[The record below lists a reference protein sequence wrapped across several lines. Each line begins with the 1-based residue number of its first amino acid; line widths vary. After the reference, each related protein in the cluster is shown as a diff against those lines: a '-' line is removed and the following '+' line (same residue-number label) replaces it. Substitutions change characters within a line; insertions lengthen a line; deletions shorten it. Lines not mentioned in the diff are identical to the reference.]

1 MSDGFLLKHPLLFY
15 IRSHPRAFA
24 LGMISLFI
32 TNFLDGI
39 YPLIL
44 KTGIDQ
50 IEGRVELS
58 AIGRTSLLL
67 VLVMGSLA
75 LTRYA
80 WRMGFGY
87 FHTYSSENLRRRLFN
102 HTTKLAPGF
111 FQKTPVGELMSLIT
125 NDVQSFRQAIGP
137 GMLILA
143 DGFIIIAI
151 VLPIMLKMNASW
163 TWKCLVFLPLVPFMI
178 WIVMKLIHSRYKAQ
192 QDRFS
197 EVTGVAQE
205 TIGGIRVIKSFALED
220 YRTQLF
226 NQMSA
231 AFEKACN
238 KVAEVDSLFGPIMEF
253 GVASGSVILLFVARD
268 DIYSGAV
275 TLGTFVAFQRYIQKM
290 VWPMTALGMGLSM
303 FQKGFASF
311 DRMRDVLVT
320 ETDVPDTGTQVLSE
334 FHSLEFQ
341 NVTFTF
347 PDSAV
352 PVLKNIS
359 FSLRA
364 GETLGVM
371 GPVGAGKT
379 TLLHLI
385 LRLYPLKQG
394 RILINGTPAEDYTLA
409 SLRKVFLL
417 VPQES
422 FLFSET
428 VSENIAFGLEQSA
441 SDDEII
447 RMTEIVDIAG
457 EIEALPQKYESQLG
471 ERGVNLSGGQ
481 KQRLTL
487 ARGLILRSPVLIL
500 DDSLSAVDT
509 KTEQAIEKE
518 LAHQHG
524 QTRLI
529 VAHRLSTLKSADRIL
544 VLRDGELEAQGSP
557 EELARTSPTFQRIVA
572 IQNEQAHSAASS
584 EGVLS

>member
-1 MSDGFLLKHPLLFY
+1 
-15 IRSHPRAFA
+15 
-24 LGMISLFI
+24 
-32 TNFLDGI
+32 
-39 YPLIL
+39 
-44 KTGIDQ
+44 
-50 IEGRVELS
+50 
-58 AIGRTSLLL
+58 
-67 VLVMGSLA
+67 
-75 LTRYA
+75 
-80 WRMGFGY
+80 
-87 FHTYSSENLRRRLFN
+87 
-102 HTTKLAPGF
+102 
-111 FQKTPVGELMSLIT
+111 
-125 NDVQSFRQAIGP
+125 
-137 GMLILA
+137 
-143 DGFIIIAI
+143 
-151 VLPIMLKMNASW
+151 
-163 TWKCLVFLPLVPFMI
+163 
-178 WIVMKLIHSRYKAQ
+178 
-192 QDRFS
+192 
-197 EVTGVAQE
+197 
-205 TIGGIRVIKSFALED
+205 
-220 YRTQLF
+220 
-226 NQMSA
+226 MSA

-268 DIYSGAV
+268 DIYSGVV

-347 PDSAV
+347 PDSSV